1 MEGTRPSTV
10 NSIGMFDMLK
20 GVGMITIVLAHT
32 AELYPMQISG
42 GLSLT
47 AFFPFIYREALMAA
61 FFIASGYGFR
71 KRSIGKCIQQQL
83 RALLKPYCITA
94 VCTSLLHLLCHY
106 MAFHYFP
113 SSVTETLKVAG
124 GFLLGLPHTTTYAG
138 QQFFSTG
145 PMWYLLS
152 LLIGWVLLDA
162 ILNIF
167 PEKYTHW
174 AVLGIMLLGWGT
186 TLVWELPF
194 SLSQGA
200 VIVPYLYIGYL
211 AKKNRW
217 LDKPLPRRTLYI
229 LLGGHSSDRCGSSAC
244 PEHRLHFHGRVDPG
258 PAEHPAGCRHR
269 LFVHPPV
276 HAAQPF
282 YRPHRTGPAGH
293 RPQLAEHLLHP
304 HGGAYRHSV
313 VSVRGSLYRP
323 PAAGYA
329 AAERDR
335 VYLHRAGVR
344 PAEPAAQLDR
354 QSLSRTAAGPAAYPR
369 AFAALISPAAA
380 VQPYPIKQEENPVMN
395 NDAPQTLDAAG
406 SRVAELEQQLRLSD
420 EGVSRLAQRCLEL
433 EQQVLKYEAVL
444 ASQGADTEQG
454 ALLLPQLFYDSGSG
468 FSPHECLTV
477 APDSYDE
484 LTHEVSAVFELPVEA
499 RALRL
504 DPGEFACCITD
515 FSLSDERLSYH
526 IINGNALQEGTM
538 LFMNIDPNL
547 TVESA
552 VGFPAGL
559 RFAVKYRYYP
569 LGRYLH
575 EQPGKAPAAGAD
587 RAQGRDRG
595 RVPSGHRTAAGGK
608 R

>member
-211 AKKNRW
+211 AKKRRLFETPLSGRAKAGLIASALGVVAGVLLTQSTDCVSLGEW
-217 LDKPLPRRTLYI
+217 TMGPLSILLDGAVGYGIIRLFLKWQRRVDGPISHAIEWVGRRSLFIFCIHTVELTAIPWYLMAAKYADHPVQGMLLQFVFSLVSIFAVTELLMRRKELGRKLRGGKPADKPRPRSKTR
-229 LLGGHSSDRCGSSAC
+229 R
-244 PEHRLHFHGRVDPG
+244 
-258 PAEHPAGCRHR
+258 
-269 LFVHPPV
+269 
-276 HAAQPF
+276 
-282 YRPHRTGPAGH
+282 
-293 RPQLAEHLLHP
+293 
-304 HGGAYRHSV
+304 
-313 VSVRGSLYRP
+313 
-323 PAAGYA
+323 YA
-329 AAERDR
+329 AK
-335 VYLHRAGVR
+335 H
-344 PAEPAAQLDR
+344 
-354 QSLSRTAAGPAAYPR
+354 
-369 AFAALISPAAA
+369 
-380 VQPYPIKQEENPVMN
+380 
-395 NDAPQTLDAAG
+395 
-406 SRVAELEQQLRLSD
+406 
-420 EGVSRLAQRCLEL
+420 
-433 EQQVLKYEAVL
+433 
-444 ASQGADTEQG
+444 
-454 ALLLPQLFYDSGSG
+454 
-468 FSPHECLTV
+468 
-477 APDSYDE
+477 
-484 LTHEVSAVFELPVEA
+484 
-499 RALRL
+499 
-504 DPGEFACCITD
+504 
-515 FSLSDERLSYH
+515 
-526 IINGNALQEGTM
+526 
-538 LFMNIDPNL
+538 
-547 TVESA
+547 
-552 VGFPAGL
+552 
-559 RFAVKYRYYP
+559 
-569 LGRYLH
+569 
-575 EQPGKAPAAGAD
+575 
-587 RAQGRDRG
+587 
-595 RVPSGHRTAAGGK
+595 
-608 R
+608 